1 MGRGI
6 EIWGNFVGVKNYVR
20 IMTTL
25 VALEGVFLE
34 RASFGKLKFLE
45 KSRSYHCTNEKRLRI
60 FAEYE
65 KNFRSN
71 N

>member
-1 MGRGI
+1 
-6 EIWGNFVGVKNYVR
+6 
-20 IMTTL
+20 MTTL